1 MLRLALD
8 HHGDQLR
15 HLFIGVGAGTS
26 GSKLV
31 VQSRQSALLIAPAPM
46 ADHRRADSAAP
57 RHFPVGL
64 AFARQQYDPRAPH
77 QRIRHAL
84 RAHQRTQLLSVRVAD
99 R

>member
-1 MLRLALD
+1 MTIQPLLK
-8 HHGDQLR
+8 
-15 HLFIGVGAGTS
+15 ISNEAGI
-26 GSKLV
+26 V
-31 VQSRQSALLIAPAPM
+31 
-46 ADHRRADSAAP
+46 
-57 RHFPVGL
+57 L